1 MSEAPERIWI
11 EDEFGEGD
19 DDQWTYG
26 TWDVRNYAGYDVEY
40 ARADTVPHVNETPKS
55 EHDTAN
61 MLTLIA
67 ERDRLAA
74 AVDAVMADRKRILEE
89 RDRGFVMVMERAERA
104 EAEVARLTALLPHPG
119 ETAQEVMWRNHQR
132 GVRLEE
138 LAKAAGVTRE
148 RARQMVRK
156 AEARLAKADN
166 ARLREAALRE
176 ALAAVNAKWRSG
188 ADTPDEM
195 RGLALAEAAIFD
207 LIDGEGP

>member
-1 MSEAPERIWI
+1 MTNAPERIWI

-26 TWDVRNYAGYDVEY
+26 TWDVRNYAGYNVEY
-40 ARADTVPHVNETPKS
+40 VRADIVPHVNETPKS
-55 EHDTAN
+55 EHDARDV
-61 MLTLIA
+61 LTLTA

-74 AVDAVMADRKRILEE
+74 AVDAVMADRKRIIEE

-156 AEARLAKADN
+156 AE
-166 ARLREAALRE
+166 
-176 ALAAVNAKWRSG
+176 
-188 ADTPDEM
+188 M
-195 RGLALAEAAIFD
+195 RVSKT
-207 LIDGEGP
+207 

>member
-1 MSEAPERIWI
+1 MSDLPERIWACMGGPMVGM
-11 EDEFGEGD
+11 FVSGGNNGG
-19 DDQWTYG
+19 WP
-26 TWDVRNYAGYDVEY
+26 EY
-40 ARADTVPHVNETPKS
+40 VRADIVPHVNKTPKS

-61 MLTLIA
+61 VLTLTA

-119 ETAQEVMWRNHQR
+119 ETAAEVMWRNHQR

-156 AEARLAKADN
+156 AEMRMG
-166 ARLREAALRE
+166 
-176 ALAAVNAKWRSG
+176 G
-188 ADTPDEM
+188 A
-195 RGLALAEAAIFD
+195 
-207 LIDGEGP
+207 